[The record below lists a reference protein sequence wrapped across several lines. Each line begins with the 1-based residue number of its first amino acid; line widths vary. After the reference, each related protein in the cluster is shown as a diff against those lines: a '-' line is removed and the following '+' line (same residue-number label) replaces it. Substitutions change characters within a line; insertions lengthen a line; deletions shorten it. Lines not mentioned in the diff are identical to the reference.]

1 MNKRI
6 AIRLRRIAGKCLAVL
21 CCVSI
26 LLTSGA
32 VPVSADDMSQEDAKN
47 LIEELNNRYVEL
59 ENQKKAIA
67 SQIASVQSQKA
78 QQSQMKNHLEG
89 EISATTEQIEVIL
102 EKIGVLEEEI
112 AYQEEEIAIN
122 EEEIAV
128 KEEEIAAKEAEIR
141 ANEELLMQR
150 MRRSYMAGTPS
161 ALEVLLGSNSFFSML
176 SGTQMV
182 SRIVDHDKQLLSDLA
197 DEKIALIEDEEWL
210 SAILFENDQIRQ
222 ELVDIKEQLEY
233 AKTLQDEKAV
243 ELQGKVD
250 EINSEIQSLS
260 ATEKEYYANQAKI
273 QAEMKAA
280 QDEITEIYKS
290 LESVGEYT
298 GGAFGWPVPGYSMIT
313 SYYGWRFNNTDFH
326 TGMDI
331 SGANVYGKSVV
342 AANPGR
348 VAFINTKYT
357 NGVGYGIYMIVDH
370 GGGYSTLYAH
380 LSSIDVQ
387 VGDVVA
393 RGTPIAKVGSTGW
406 STGPHLHFEVR
417 INGQHQ
423 NPLNYLG

>member
-1 MNKRI
+1 MKKNTRV
-6 AIRLRRIAGKCLAVL
+6 RFRRIASKCLAVL
-21 CCVSI
+21 CSVSI
-26 LLTSGA
+26 LITSGA
-32 VPVSADDMSQEDAKN
+32 VPVSADDLSQEEAKSK
-47 LIEELNNRYVEL
+47 IEELNDRYVEL

-67 SQIASVQSQKA
+67 SQLASVQSQKA
-78 QQSQMKNHLEG
+78 QQSQAKNQLENQ
-89 EISATTEQIEVIL
+89 ISATTEQINLLI
-102 EKIGVLEEEI
+102 EKIGVLEDEI

-122 EEEIAV
+122 EQEIEAKEVEIA
-128 KEEEIAAKEAEIR
+128 EKEAEIQ
-141 ANEELLMQR
+141 ANEELLKQR
-150 MRRSYMAGTPS
+150 LRRSYMEGTPS
-161 ALEVLLGSNSFFSML
+161 ALEVLLGAGSFFSML

-197 DEKIALIEDEEWL
+197 DEKINLIEDQEWL
-210 SAILFENDQIRQ
+210 EAILWENELIRQ
-222 ELVDIKEQLEY
+222 ELEEIKLQQEE
-233 AKTLQDEKAV
+233 AKELQDEKAE
-243 ELQGKVD
+243 ELQGKVE
-250 EINSEIQSLS
+250 EINSEIQSLA

-280 QDEITEIYKS
+280 QEEITEIYKS

-313 SYYGWRFNNTDFH
+313 SYYGWRFNNTDYH
-326 TGMDI
+326 TGIDI

-348 VAFINTKYT
+348 VAFINTRYT

>member
-1 MNKRI
+1 MRHRI
-6 AIRLRRIAGKCLAVL
+6 SVRLRRAAGKCLAVL
-21 CCVSI
+21 CSISI
-26 LLTSGA
+26 LMTSSA
-32 VPVSADDMSQEDAKN
+32 IQVAADDLSQEEAKN
-47 LIEELNNRYVEL
+47 KIEELNNRYVEL

-67 SQIASVQSQKA
+67 SQLASVQSKKA
-78 QQSQMKNHLEG
+78 QQSQVKNQLEG
-89 EISATTEQIEVIL
+89 EISATTEQIELLL
-102 EKIGVLEEEI
+102 EKIGVLEDEI
-112 AYQEEEIAIN
+112 AFQEEEIAIN
-122 EEEIAV
+122 EQEIIDKEQEIKA
-128 KEEEIAAKEAEIR
+128 KEEEIQ
-141 ANEELLMQR
+141 ANEELLKQR
-150 MRRSYMAGTPS
+150 MRRSYMEGTPS
-161 ALEVLLGSNSFFSML
+161 ALEIFLGSGSFFSML
-176 SGTQMV
+176 SGTQIV

-197 DEKIALIEDEEWL
+197 DEKIGLIEDQEWL
-210 SAILFENDQIRQ
+210 EAILWENEQIRQ
-222 ELVDIKEQLEY
+222 ELEEIKLQQEE
-233 AKTLQDEKAV
+233 AKALQDVKAE
-243 ELQGKVD
+243 ELQSKVE
-250 EINSEIQSLS
+250 EINSEIQSLA

-280 QDEITEIYKS
+280 QEEITEIYKS

-313 SYYGWRFNNTDFH
+313 SYYGWRFNNTDYH
-326 TGMDI
+326 TGIDI

-348 VAFINTKYT
+348 VAFINTSYT

-380 LSSIDVQ
+380 LSSIDVE

>member
-1 MNKRI
+1 MNKRTGV
-6 AIRLRRIAGKCLAVL
+6 RFRRIVSKCLAVL
-21 CCVSI
+21 CSVSI
-26 LLTSGA
+26 LITSGA
-32 VPVSADDMSQEDAKN
+32 VPVSADDYTQEEAKSK
-47 LIEELNNRYVEL
+47 IEQLNNRYVEL

-67 SQIASVQSQKA
+67 SQLASVQSQKA
-78 QQSQMKNHLEG
+78 QQSQAKNQLENQ
-89 EISATTEQIEVIL
+89 ISATTEQINLLI
-102 EKIGVLEEEI
+102 EKIGVLEDEI

-122 EEEIAV
+122 EQEIEAKEVEIA
-128 KEEEIAAKEAEIR
+128 EKEAEIQ
-141 ANEELLMQR
+141 ANEELLKQR
-150 MRRSYMAGTPS
+150 LRRSYMEGTPS
-161 ALEVLLGSNSFFSML
+161 ALEVLLGSGSFFSML

-233 AKTLQDEKAV
+233 AKTLQDEKAE
-243 ELQGKVD
+243 ELQGKVE

-313 SYYGWRFNNTDFH
+313 SYYGWRFNNTDYH
-326 TGMDI
+326 TGIDI
-331 SGANVYGKSVV
+331 SGANVYGKNVV